1 MTTLA
6 PEHALEETLSKVE
19 TALLSPVVSGELKS
33 WVTNVRQAAATFVV
47 DWTGYHHTVL
57 HAQYA
62 EIGATDSELAS
73 FVQKMIQT
81 DQQLLEELTRFHE
94 ALHDLNRQAADANW
108 QEGKLAAEQKRIEE
122 TGIALILKIKKQ
134 RAAVTTWLAESAY
147 RDRGTV
153 D

>member
-33 WVTNVRQAAATFVV
+33 WVANVRQASATFTV
-47 DWTGYHHTVL
+47 DWTGYLNTVL
-57 HAQYA
+57 HTQYA
-62 EIGATDSELAS
+62 EIAATDPELSS

-81 DQQLLEELTRFHE
+81 DQQLLEELTQFHE
-94 ALHDLNRQAADANW
+94 ALHDLKGRAADVKW

-122 TGIALILKIKKQ
+122 SGIALILKVKKQ
-134 RAAVTTWLAESAY
+134 RAAVATWLSEAVY